1 MFKLAHIHIDGTCIH
16 TTLSRNWGRRS
27 CRFTR
32 PLWKRL
38 GSSKSETEDSF
49 LRSRATRG
57 SFLFSPCKYEQYS
70 HRLGSFSSSS
80 WVPVKRIS
88 SFTVVNYPNKAIYLC
103 QGQEHGCL
111 SLVLFSPLL
120 LCLLFLSFF
129 LSSSSLYSFLGN
141 RLFLLSILFFFFR
154 LSTMDTSSSP
164 DPGHIK
170 RLKVGRACY
179 TCRAKK
185 IKVNLFLSLIAISK
199 IATTLTRESVNLTS
213 CNVAVR
219 WTSTVYAGK
228 YTQSQLQQTD

>member
-1 MFKLAHIHIDGTCIH
+1 MQLLFKLAHIHIDGTCIH

-141 RLFLLSILFFFFR
+141 RLFLLSILFFFF
-154 LSTMDTSSSP
+154 SSVDNGYQLVAGSWAYQKAQSRSRMLYLQGKE
-164 DPGHIK
+164 DQGK
-170 RLKVGRACY
+170 S
-179 TCRAKK
+179 
-185 IKVNLFLSLIAISK
+185 LSLSDRD
-199 IATTLTRESVNLTS
+199 LED
-213 CNVAVR
+213 CNDTHPRVC
-219 WTSTVYAGK
+219 
-228 YTQSQLQQTD
+228 

>member
-1 MFKLAHIHIDGTCIH
+1 MH
-16 TTLSRNWGRRS
+16 TYYVSRNWGRRS

-57 SFLFSPCKYEQYS
+57 SFLISPCKYEQYS
-70 HRLGSFSSSS
+70 HSLGSFSSSS

-141 RLFLLSILFFFFR
+141 RLFLLSILFF
-154 LSTMDTSSSP
+154 SSVDNGYQLVAGSWAYQKAQSRSRMLYLQGKE
-164 DPGHIK
+164 DQGK
-170 RLKVGRACY
+170 S
-179 TCRAKK
+179 
-185 IKVNLFLSLIAISK
+185 LSLSDRD
-199 IATTLTRESVNLTS
+199 LED
-213 CNVAVR
+213 CNDTHPRVC
-219 WTSTVYAGK
+219 
-228 YTQSQLQQTD
+228 

>member
-1 MFKLAHIHIDGTCIH
+1 MH
-16 TTLSRNWGRRS
+16 TYYVSRNWGRRS

-70 HRLGSFSSSS
+70 HSLGSFSSSS
-80 WVPVKRIS
+80 WVPVKRS
-88 SFTVVNYPNKAIYLC
+88 SSLTVVSYPNKAIYLC

-111 SLVLFSPLL
+111 GLVLFSPLL

-141 RLFLLSILFFFFR
+141 RLFLLSILFFFF
-154 LSTMDTSSSP
+154 
-164 DPGHIK
+164 
-170 RLKVGRACY
+170 V
-179 TCRAKK
+179 CRQWIPARRR
-185 IKVNLFLSLIAISK
+185 ILGISK
-199 IATTLTRESVNLTS
+199 GSKSVAHVIL
-213 CNVAVR
+213 
-219 WTSTVYAGK
+219 AG
-228 YTQSQLQQTD
+228 QRRSR

>member
-1 MFKLAHIHIDGTCIH
+1 MH
-16 TTLSRNWGRRS
+16 TYYVSRNWGRRS

-80 WVPVKRIS
+80 WVPVKRS
-88 SFTVVNYPNKAIYLC
+88 SSLTVVNYPNKAIYLC

-120 LCLLFLSFF
+120 LCLLFLSF
-129 LSSSSLYSFLGN
+129 SLP
-141 RLFLLSILFFFFR
+141 LLSILSLETAFSFSPFFFFF
-154 LSTMDTSSSP
+154 
-164 DPGHIK
+164 
-170 RLKVGRACY
+170 V
-179 TCRAKK
+179 CRQWIPARRR
-185 IKVNLFLSLIAISK
+185 ILGISK
-199 IATTLTRESVNLTS
+199 GSKSVAHVIL
-213 CNVAVR
+213 
-219 WTSTVYAGK
+219 AG
-228 YTQSQLQQTD
+228 QRRSR